1 MKLIGIAEQVYNTK
15 YKDKDDTGIES
26 TWLRIATSIAS
37 VEGDLS
43 SIDYWTRKFY
53 SMLYDFLVLPGGRIT
68 AGAGTKHPYL
78 LNCCVEPIT
87 DSIEGIYDAI
97 KRAAVLAKSNYGTGF
112 DFSSLRPKNAG
123 LSVGGVASGP
133 CSFMRI
139 FDTSGSV
146 IETGG
151 GRRAASIGVLRVDH
165 PDIFEFIDA
174 KRQEGVLTQF
184 NISVAITKKFMDAV
198 RADADF
204 DLVFEGE
211 VYETVKAKAIWDKL
225 VKSGFMYNDPGIL
238 FIDEVNRTNNG
249 WYMYDIA
256 ATNPCGEIPLPPH
269 GVCDLGSVNLAK
281 FIVNPF
287 TDKAAFDDE
296 SFKDHIHTLVR
307 FLDNVL
313 DVSLYP
319 FEENKVRAQ
328 GDRRLGVCG
337 VAGLGSALAMC
348 GLAYDSNEARA
359 FAEYVSCLTRDEAYR
374 ASINLAKEK
383 GAFPNFKRDEYLK
396 GEFVRSLPQDIQTGI
411 YNYGIRNL
419 ALLTVPPVGTGSIL
433 AGNISNGLE
442 PIFALEY
449 TRNVRQLDGSKKAE
463 LVEDY
468 AWGLWK
474 ASLESLDTKPD
485 GYSKPEFFKTAMEID
500 PIDHI
505 KMQAVIQKYIDGSI
519 SKTANLP
526 STYTKEQYV
535 DLLWMAYE
543 SGLKGFTT
551 FREGSRE
558 AVLVASGG
566 TSSVQDIPTTSV
578 DSNVDKPKDTP
589 KISRPRVLS
598 GKTYQIREEG
608 THRTYCVLNY
618 IEENGR
624 KRPWEIFLFSS
635 SRHSEWYA
643 AIGRLASRIMR
654 KTGDV
659 QAVIQELMEIGGDNG
674 YLTQEYGYVTSKP
687 MHIAKIIEEFTNG
700 LNEENNGIF
709 SNAVYNDGVHGNE
722 NSKHVSQQTPGQPC
736 PTCGEFAY
744 RREGGCSKCSSCGYS
759 TCG

>member
-1 MKLIGIAEQVYNTK
+1 MELIGIAQQVYESK
-15 YKDKDDTGIES
+15 YKDKDDECIED
-26 TWLRIATSIAS
+26 TWFRVASAIAVVDPPEFMQSWIRA
-37 VEGDLS
+37 
-43 SIDYWTRKFY
+43 YYR
-53 SMLYDFLVLPGGRIT
+53 MLENFKVLPGGRIT
-68 AGAGTKHPYL
+68 AGAGTKHPFL
-78 LNCCVEPIT
+78 LNCCVEPIS
-87 DSIEGIYDAI
+87 DSIEGIYDAV

-112 DFSSLRPKNAG
+112 DFSPLRPKNSG

-133 CSFMRI
+133 VSFMRI

-198 RADADF
+198 RANADF
-204 DLVFEGE
+204 DLVFEGQ

-225 VKSGFMYNDPGIL
+225 IESGFMYNDPGIL

-249 WYMYDIA
+249 HYMYSIA

-269 GVCDLGSVNLAK
+269 GVCDLGSINLTQ
-281 FIVNPF
+281 FITYPF
-287 TDKAAFDDE
+287 TKAAMFDSE
-296 SFKDHIHTLVR
+296 SFKDHIRVLVR

-313 DVSLYP
+313 DVSEYP
-319 FEENKVRAQ
+319 FPENKERAQ
-328 GDRRLGVCG
+328 GDRRLGLCG
-337 VAGLGSALAMC
+337 VAGLGSALAM
-348 GLAYDSNEARA
+348 LQIPYDSQEGLE
-359 FAEYVSCLTRDEAYR
+359 FAEAVSIITRDEAYR
-374 ASINLAKEK
+374 ASIELAKER
-383 GAFPNFKRDEYLK
+383 GPFPNFIRDEYMK
-396 GEFVRSLPQDIQTGI
+396 GEFIKSLPEDIQWGI
-411 YNYGIRNL
+411 YTYGIRNI

-449 TRNVRQLDGSKKAE
+449 TRHVRQVDGSKKPE

-474 ASLESLDTKPD
+474 NLNMITEIDKSFIP
-485 GYSKPEFFKTAMEID
+485 GYFKTAMEIS
-500 PIDHI
+500 PVDHI

-526 STYTKEQYV
+526 ANYTKEDYI
-535 DLLWMAYE
+535 DLLWLAYE

-558 AVLVASGG
+558 AVLVVNAPA
-566 TSSVQDIPTTSV
+566 VAPIAAV
-578 DSNVDKPKDTP
+578 AEPKSIAPIT
-589 KISRPRVLS
+589 SRPRRLK
-598 GKTYQIREEG
+598 GETFQIKEEG
-608 THRTYCVLNY
+608 NHRTYCTLNY
-618 IEENGR
+618 IEEDGI
-624 KRPWEIFLFSS
+624 KKPWEVFLSSS

-659 QAVIQELMEIGGDNG
+659 QAVIDELMEIGSDAG

-687 MHIAKIIEEFTNG
+687 MHIAKIIEEFVAG
-700 LNEENNGIF
+700 LNEPSSDPAGPVF
-709 SNAVYNDGVHGNE
+709 G
-722 NSKHVSQQTPGQPC
+722 TC
-736 PTCGEFAY
+736 PQCGETAY
-744 RREGGCSKCSSCGYS
+744 RKEGGCSKCDECGFS